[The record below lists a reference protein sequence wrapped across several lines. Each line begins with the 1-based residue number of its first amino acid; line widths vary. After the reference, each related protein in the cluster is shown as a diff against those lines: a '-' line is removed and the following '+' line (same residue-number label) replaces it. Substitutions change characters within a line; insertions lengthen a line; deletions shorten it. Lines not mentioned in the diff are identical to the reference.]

1 MADRI
6 DRILRDYFSGLLD
19 LKIMQREE
27 DLRRPHAD
35 DEDKYQEI
43 VKKDK
48 LTGKIYTTW
57 KKVYSR
63 TDDDNIGGGRAQNKH
78 SRPADDEFIRIQ
90 MDPVL
95 NKLKSQRE
103 DIQRW
108 LATYEPHK
116 RMVVGYYYSSR
127 LITWTKVAQKY
138 HISERTAMGW
148 RAEIKH
154 ILGAVL

>member
-63 TDDDNIGGGRAQNKH
+63 TDDDNIGGGRPQDKH
-78 SRPADDEFIRIQ
+78 SRPTDDEFIRVQ
-90 MDPVL
+90 MGSSLEQAKKPA
-95 NKLKSQRE
+95 R
-103 DIQRW
+103 R
-108 LATYEPHK
+108 
-116 RMVVGYYYSSR
+116 YSAR
-127 LITWTKVAQKY
+127 VRHL
-138 HISERTAMGW
+138 
-148 RAEIKH
+148 
-154 ILGAVL
+154 